1 MGNKYGNAYGLTVL
15 IPVKHG
21 TENNRAFD
29 KIIRDQ
35 LQAWLLGTQ
44 SPMAKVPNTY
54 LSRVFLLN
62 DVFYEGAPAIE
73 EHLKNKYLVF
83 SSNFYGELDPYLTGM
98 WNAIGEVLSD
108 FLRHCV
114 AFDTVDSAADFVK
127 YIKRCQ
133 INTSLF
139 FNGST
144 DKPLPEQLKA
154 LYVKQAFIH
163 FAYLSQQF
171 RYEGVAG
178 AEKLQAAFKRFINF
192 VRIDDNDG
200 PSWPIAAET
209 APEIEQSIKSIVT
222 DTGGGTS
229 PDAEK
234 SLESVLDSDG
244 ETNR

>member
-1 MGNKYGNAYGLTVL
+1 
-15 IPVKHG
+15 
-21 TENNRAFD
+21 
-29 KIIRDQ
+29 
-35 LQAWLLGTQ
+35 
-44 SPMAKVPNTY
+44 MAKVPNTY

-83 SSNFYGELDPYLTGM
+83 SSNFHGELEPYLTGM
-98 WNAIGEVLSD
+98 WNAIGDVLSE

-114 AFDTVDSAADFVK
+114 AFDSVDSPRDFVK

-133 INTSLF
+133 IKTSLF

-163 FAYLSQQF
+163 FAYLSQHF
-171 RYEGVAG
+171 RYEGTTG
-178 AEKLQAAFKRFINF
+178 AEKLQAAFKRFISF
-192 VRIDDNDG
+192 VQIDDNDG
-200 PSWPIAAET
+200 PSWPVAAEA
-209 APEIEQSIKSIVT
+209 APEIEQRIKSIIT
-222 DTGGGTS
+222 DSGEDTS

-244 ETNR
+244 EMHK